1 MKGVSGWPLHYIGF
15 GFLVSQGNSGHLI
28 TKKKTKLKCRE
39 PQRQRQTG
47 SKEEFSIPVDDHFG
61 VIVNC

>member
-28 TKKKTKLKCRE
+28 TKKETKLKIN
-39 PQRQRQTG
+39 G
-47 SKEEFSIPVDDHFG
+47 SGSLAAKDRDRPEVKKSFQYL
-61 VIVNC
+61 